1 MTTPIRNITRSKVY
15 ANDSAQA
22 CFGDSVV
29 NGGQTAVQTIQ
40 VFAWQEQAMAISF
53 LVTAGLAYMDLYEAE
68 NMDNPVLVHAAFLLA
83 VAQLGL
89 TIFRWGF

>member
-1 MTTPIRNITRSKVY
+1 MCPVES
-15 ANDSAQA
+15 
-22 CFGDSVV
+22 
-29 NGGQTAVQTIQ
+29 GGYGGEAATQTVQTIQ
-40 VFAWQEQAMAISF
+40 GFAWQEQAIAISF
-53 LVTAGLAYMDLYEAE
+53 LVTAGLAYMDLYETE

>member
-1 MTTPIRNITRSKVY
+1 MTTPSNISQAIAY

-22 CFGDSVV
+22 CFGDGVV
-29 NGGQTAVQTIQ
+29 NGGQAAMQTIQ
-40 VFAWQEQAMAISF
+40 GFAWHDQAMTISF
-53 LVTAGLAYMDLYEAE
+53 LVTAGLGYMDLYEAE

-89 TIFRWGF
+89 TVFRWGF